1 MARPDPE
8 FYKLL
13 RHPALPAAPLWRGMR
28 IGLLGGSFNPAHDG
42 HLFIS
47 LLALRRLKLDEVWW
61 LVSPQNPLKSKADL
75 AAMQARIRRARQIA
89 RHPRIRVLALEG
101 RMGTRYTADTL
112 LRLNALLS
120 HSKFIWLMGADA
132 FLDMPR
138 WQEWT
143 RIFSLAPVAVFGRP
157 SYSLRVTAAKAALR
171 FAARRIGEA
180 QAGSIF
186 EKQLPAW
193 VFFRSTRHPASS
205 TLIRQE
211 YAARGRR
218 WED

>member
-8 FYKLL
+8 FRKLV
-13 RHPALPAAPLWRGMR
+13 RHPALPATPLWRNMR
-28 IGLLGGSFNPAHDG
+28 IGLLGGSFNPAHEG

-47 LLALRRLKLDEVWW
+47 LLALRRLNLDEVWW
-61 LVSPQNPLKSKADL
+61 LVSPQNPLKSKEDL
-75 AAMQARIRRARQIA
+75 AAMHARIRRARQIA

-112 LRLNALLS
+112 LRLNELLP

-132 FLDMPR
+132 FLDMPH
-138 WQEWT
+138 WQEWA

-157 SYSLRVTAAKAALR
+157 SYSLKVTAAKAALR

-186 EKQLPAW
+186 EKPLPAW